1 MAAVTFTVDDEAN
14 AASPKF
20 SRRLS
25 AAQRRFTRACETL
38 ARVRKLSRNTPTL
51 QFNIATNGGQ
61 QVKQSLLEFD
71 KLRFYKRIWRLPLP
85 QSAGGTWATVLFYL
99 YAFTGLTNVVTMLL
113 YYSGQL
119 PDYPFKLRFWL
130 MNLGTSVAV
139 VVISRYA
146 AIRSARAAGI
156 LERAKR
162 QLLADECR

>member
-1 MAAVTFTVDDEAN
+1 MGYSAV
-14 AASPKF
+14 
-20 SRRLS
+20 
-25 AAQRRFTRACETL
+25 
-38 ARVRKLSRNTPTL
+38 
-51 QFNIATNGGQ
+51 
-61 QVKQSLLEFD
+61 
-71 KLRFYKRIWRLPLP
+71 LP
-85 QSAGGTWATVLFYL
+85 

-146 AIRSARAAGI
+146 AIRSARAAVI